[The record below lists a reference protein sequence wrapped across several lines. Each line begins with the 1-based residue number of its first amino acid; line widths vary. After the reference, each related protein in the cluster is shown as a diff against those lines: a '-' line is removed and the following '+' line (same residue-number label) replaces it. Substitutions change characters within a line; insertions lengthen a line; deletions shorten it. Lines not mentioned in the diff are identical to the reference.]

1 MPVQLKNYDLIIV
14 GAGGAGMMCAA
25 EAGKR
30 GKRVLLV
37 DHASVLGRKILISGG
52 GRCNFT
58 NTGTTAANYVSA
70 NPHFCKSALSRYTP
84 DDFIA
89 LVKKHRIAFHEK
101 KLGQLFCDGSAQAIV
116 DMLQKECHSAGVD
129 FQMRCTVNSISHLS
143 QHQVFQVDTNHGA
156 YQSERLVIATGGLSI
171 PKIGATGFGYRIAEQ
186 FGLKIVKTA
195 PALVGFHLG
204 EPELQELP
212 ELSGVSFDSIVS
224 SNGVAF
230 HENSLFTHTGLS
242 GPAILQAS
250 LYWNPQDS
258 LEIDTLPGKPLLEEL
273 LERKRLGGRNELKNI
288 LADFLPKR
296 FAEKF
301 CQLYLK
307 SRPLNQYNDKQ
318 LHEIADNLHHWRVV
332 PRSSIGYMK
341 AEVTR
346 GGVDTN
352 ELSSRSMESKK
363 VPGLHFIG
371 EVVDVTGQLGGYNFQ
386 WAWASAYAAAES
398 M

>member
-1 MPVQLKNYDLIIV
+1 
-14 GAGGAGMMCAA
+14 MMCAA

-30 GKRVLLV
+30 GHSVLLL
-37 DHASVLGRKILISGG
+37 DHCTTLGRKILISGG

-58 NTGTTAANYVSA
+58 NTGTRPENYYSA

-89 LVKKHRIAFHEK
+89 LVRKHRIPFHEK
-101 KLGQLFCDGSAQAIV
+101 KLGQLFCDGSAVAIV
-116 DMLQKECHSAGVD
+116 EMLSKECDNAKVELRINCAID
-129 FQMRCTVNSISHLS
+129 SISRDRAFIVKTS
-143 QHQVFQVDTNHGA
+143 HGDFS
-156 YQSERLVIATGGLSI
+156 SEKLVVATGGLSI

-195 PALVGFHLG
+195 PALVGVNLG
-204 EPELQELP
+204 EPELKHLP
-212 ELSGVSFDSIVS
+212 ELTGLSVDSIVS
-224 SNGVAF
+224 CNGASF
-230 HENSLFTHTGLS
+230 PENILFTHTGLS

-250 LYWNPQDS
+250 LYWNPNDF
-258 LEIDTLPGKPLLEEL
+258 LEIDTLPGKSVESEL
-273 LERKRLGGRNELKNI
+273 LRRKRDGSRVELKNV

-301 CQLYLK
+301 CELYID
-307 SRPLNQYNDKQ
+307 SRPLNQFSEKALQDVAEK
-318 LHEIADNLHHWRVV
+318 LHHWQVV
-332 PRSSIGYMK
+332 PRSSVGYMK

-352 ELSSRSMESKK
+352 ELSSKTMEAKK
-363 VPGLHFIG
+363 VPGLFFIG

-386 WAWASAYAAAES
+386 WAWASAVACAGG